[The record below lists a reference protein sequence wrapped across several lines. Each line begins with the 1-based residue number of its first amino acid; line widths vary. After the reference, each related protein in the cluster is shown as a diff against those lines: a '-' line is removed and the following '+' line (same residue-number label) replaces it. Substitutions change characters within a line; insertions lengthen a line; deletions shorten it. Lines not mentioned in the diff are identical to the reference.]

1 MCELVSFT
9 LLHEQGLVDTA
20 VKTSRS
26 GYLQRCLVK
35 HLEELKV
42 CYDSTVRNG
51 EGGVV
56 QFLYGEDGLDPTKC
70 AYLDCESTTFEYI
83 ARNHES
89 LTRRNKALPDATIS
103 TADDDSR
110 RLAAVR
116 SESDDLLRVGSFVQA
131 RRLRVG
137 SRWVRGTLCRG
148 WFDGIIIK
156 CNDDESFNI
165 KYIRDGK
172 VAENVPLQVNLGRC
186 GGRATPAASNLCT
199 VIKPAVPDP
208 ILSGARREDGVH
220 RLGSGGKCVSER
232 VARAAADAFKND
244 EEVKIA
250 MKANNLSLEQ
260 MSTLVASKYGAAM
273 CHPGEAVGCIAAQ
286 SLGEPSTQMTLNT
299 FHLAGAGANV
309 TLGIPRLREIIMSA
323 SRNLKTPTMSVPLH
337 DEVTEKQAL
346 KLTRYFSKLTLMEL
360 IASHKGIL
368 VNEALVQGDG
378 GNWERAYYV
387 TLKFHPA
394 ERIREAFGMSLDDI
408 ARAISHSFG
417 PKISEIMKKELR
429 RSAQEGDMVS
439 FEVQGGHVSD
449 YVEGG
454 GGKRAGKN
462 GSGGNSGPDELE
474 EDDDDD
480 GAEDVAG
487 EEDGVTSRRLGHT
500 DEVQGYDEGDDDD
513 EAREVAPGDEESEV
527 ETEDENGST
536 SEGLDGEES
545 VGNVR
550 AVANMSDHPKVDVRN
565 NCIHLP
571 ALRVDPA
578 ARPLLMVGLV
588 ERAASAI
595 LVRSRPKIDQGFV
608 NDEDDRGRC
617 LQTAG
622 VNFSE
627 IWRLDNVDHNRL
639 TSNDI
644 WEIRCAYGVE
654 AARNNIV
661 DQIKAVFKPYG
672 ISVDHR
678 HLSLI
683 ADYMTFDGGYKAMN
697 RGGMAD
703 ISSPFL
709 QMSFE
714 TTANFMT
721 EAALYGRKEPM
732 MSPSASIV
740 VGRPIRH
747 GTGAFDLLAL

>member
-1 MCELVSFT
+1 M
-9 LLHEQGLVDTA
+9 
-20 VKTSRS
+20 KTSRS

-70 AYLDCESTTFEYI
+70 AFLDCESPTFQYI

-89 LTRRNKALPDATIS
+89 LSRRNKPLPDATI
-103 TADDDSR
+103 TAAADDCR
-110 RLAAVR
+110 RLTAVA
-116 SESDDLLRVGSFVQA
+116 EGDNNLLEIGSFIQA

-148 WFDGIIIK
+148 WFDATVIK
-156 CNDDESFNI
+156 SNGDETYNI
-165 KYIRDGK
+165 KYVRDGK
-172 VAENVPLQVNLGRC
+172 EVENVPLQVNLGRC
-186 GGRATPAASNLCT
+186 GGKRTAAASNVCT
-199 VIKPAVPDP
+199 LIKPAVPDP
-208 ILSGARREDGVH
+208 VLSGALRDDGFFH
-220 RLGSGGKCVSER
+220 RLGSSGKCVSER
-232 VARAAADAFKND
+232 VAEAASNAFAND
-244 EEVKIA
+244 EKVKMA
-250 MKANNLSLEQ
+250 MKANNISTEQ
-260 MSTLVASKYGAAM
+260 MNKLVASKYATAI

-309 TLGIPRLREIIMSA
+309 TLGIPRLREIIMTA
-323 SRNLKTPTMSVPLH
+323 SKNLKTPTMSVPLYN
-337 DEVTEKQAL
+337 DVTDKQAL
-346 KLTRYFSKLTLMEL
+346 KLTRYFTKLTLMEL
-360 IASHKGIL
+360 IASHNGIV
-368 VNEALVQGDG
+368 VNETLLQSEG
-378 GNWERAYYV
+378 GSWERAYFV
-387 TLKFHPA
+387 TLKFHPS
-394 ERIREAFGMSLDDI
+394 ERIREAFGLSLSDI
-408 ARAISHSFG
+408 ARVVASNFG
-417 PKISEIMKKELR
+417 PKISEIMKRELR
-429 RSAQEGDMVS
+429 RSTQEGDVAS
-439 FEVQGGHVSD
+439 IEVQGGDVSEYAD
-449 YVEGG
+449 QANN
-454 GGKRAGKN
+454 GKKAGKKR
-462 GSGGNSGPDELE
+462 SDVESVPDELE

-480 GAEDVAG
+480 QEDDVAG
-487 EEDGVTSRRLGHT
+487 DEDGVTSRRLGRT
-500 DEVQGYDEGDDDD
+500 EEVDGYEDDD
-513 EAREVAPGDEESEV
+513 EAEEVAPGDEESES
-527 ETEDENGST
+527 ETEEHDESGDD
-536 SEGLDGEES
+536 SERNEQDEIGT
-545 VGNVR
+545 VT
-550 AVANMSDHPKVDVRN
+550 NMSDQPKVDLKN
-565 NCIHLP
+565 NCIYLP

-588 ERAASAI
+588 ERAASATLI
-595 LVRSRPKIDQGFV
+595 RSRPKIDQGFI
-608 NDEDDRGRC
+608 NEEDGRGRC

-627 IWRLDNVDHNRL
+627 IWTLDNVDHNRL

-644 WEIRCAYGVE
+644 WEIRLAYGVE

-661 DQIKAVFKPYG
+661 EQIKAVFRPYG

-678 HLSLI
+678 HLTLI

-721 EAALYGRKEPM
+721 EAALHGRKELL

-747 GTGAFDLLAL
+747 GTGAFDLLAV